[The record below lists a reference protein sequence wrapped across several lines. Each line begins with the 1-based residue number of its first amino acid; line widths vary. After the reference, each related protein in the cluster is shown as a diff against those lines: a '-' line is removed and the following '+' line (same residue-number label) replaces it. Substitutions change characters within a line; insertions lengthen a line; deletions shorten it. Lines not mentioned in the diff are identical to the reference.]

1 MQHQNPE
8 LPERPNVVISR
19 EELYRQAW
27 AMPMRELS
35 ELHGLSERALRKIC
49 SIHLIPIPPANYWK
63 NEEGAPAQKSKLG
76 KVANTAL
83 HSIVL
88 AERYTAPRGDYL
100 QAVLSAVG
108 EQETVTPVGRPKPK
122 PKVIQ
127 GMSVVTGS
135 ESRAVEAMVEVANDK
150 MKERPLSRARSRD
163 PNVIGFITKLREL
176 VPDRDGFVHLKWVKV
191 PPNKISRVADLL
203 HNLADLL
210 RTDGLVFVESRDRVG
225 FARDGSA
232 VNFEI
237 NFPRKQI
244 MVPSRWSDYQRREY
258 QHIGRMTFRIFGWA
272 EGVRKNFNDGDT
284 LTVEDSIDK
293 LAASFRAAI
302 LHEIDQD
309 ARDRVAARERAHL
322 AHRQELAALRSK
334 REDDRRGFL
343 QHVADVSRE
352 VEDLKTTISLL
363 EQPASERPE
372 LDRMLTWAQQRLS
385 SLSSAI
391 SPDRL
396 ASDLIERNLFP
407 DPDDL
412 SDPEGEP

>member
-8 LPERPNVVISR
+8 PPERPNVVISR

-27 AMPMRELS
+27 AMPMGELS

-49 SIHLIPIPPANYWK
+49 SIHLIPIPPTNYWE
-63 NEEGAPAQKSKLG
+63 NEEGVSARQAKLG

-108 EQETVTPVGRPKPK
+108 EQETVTPVGRPKRK
-122 PKVIQ
+122 AVQ
-127 GMSVVTGS
+127 GAPVVTGS
-135 ESRAVEAMVEVANDK
+135 GSRAAEAMVEVANDEI
-150 MKERPLSRARSRD
+150 KERPLSRARSRD
-163 PNVIGFITKLREL
+163 PNVSGFITKLREL
-176 VPDRDGFVHLKWVKV
+176 VPDRDGFVYLNWVKV
-191 PPNKISRVADLL
+191 PPNKISRVGDLL

-210 RTDGLVFVESRDRVG
+210 RTDGLVFDESRDRVG

-284 LTVEDSIDK
+284 LAVEDSIDK

-309 ARDRVAARERAHL
+309 ARDRLAARERAHL

-343 QHVADVSRE
+343 KYVADVSRE
-352 VEDLKTTISLL
+352 VEDLKTTISSL
-363 EQPASERPE
+363 EQPASENSE
-372 LDRMLTWAQQRLS
+372 FGRMLTWAQQRLS
-385 SLSSAI
+385 FLSSAI

-396 ASDLIERNLFP
+396 ASDLIEKNLFP

-412 SDPEGEP
+412 FDPEGEP